1 MELKDY
7 LDSWRVADKD
17 IIERFNKGITSN
29 LIHNLTTMCVSDETL
44 FNYVIDVLSKHDKQK
59 AEIIIHEVMCNL
71 AGV

>member
-7 LDSWRVADKD
+7 LDSWRVTDKE

-29 LIHNLTTMCVSDETL
+29 LIHNLTTMSVSDETL
-44 FNYVIDVLSKHDKQK
+44 FNHVIDVLGRNDKSKADMVM
-59 AEIIIHEVMCNL
+59 HEVMCNL